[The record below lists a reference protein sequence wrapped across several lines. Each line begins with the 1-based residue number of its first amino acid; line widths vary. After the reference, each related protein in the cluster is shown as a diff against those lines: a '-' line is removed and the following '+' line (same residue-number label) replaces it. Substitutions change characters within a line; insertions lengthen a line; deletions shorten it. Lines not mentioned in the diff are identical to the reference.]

1 MRLRQRQVSTRELDG
16 ETVILDLASS
26 QYLTVNEPGTV
37 LLDRLQQDRT
47 EADLVAA
54 LVAEFDVDQ
63 ARAEADV
70 SAFVESL
77 RRLGLLDDTEPT

>member
-1 MRLRQRQVSTRELDG
+1 MRLRQEQMSTRELDG
-16 ETVILDLASS
+16 ETVVLDLASS

-47 EADLVAA
+47 EAELVAA
-54 LVAEFDVDQ
+54 LVAEFDVDESTAQ
-63 ARAEADV
+63 ADV

-77 RRLGLLDDTEPT
+77 RQLGLLDDTEPI